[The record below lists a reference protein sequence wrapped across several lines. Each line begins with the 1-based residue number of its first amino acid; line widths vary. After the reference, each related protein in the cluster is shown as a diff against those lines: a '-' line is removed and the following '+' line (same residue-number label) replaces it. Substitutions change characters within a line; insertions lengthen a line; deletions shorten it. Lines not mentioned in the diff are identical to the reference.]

1 MCLCDRRQICAMR
14 RRLLSF
20 SDMASVTSW
29 PRTMVSLARLRS
41 LPGAILLFPD
51 AALSRDGPYWSARPF
66 TFRMFWPIPN
76 TTQPNIRLAV
86 DTVAISQF
94 RSCGREYRLALL
106 TRPVVRPFTQK
117 QIELVENF
125 ADQAV
130 IAIENTRLL
139 NELRQRTDDLTES
152 LDQQTATSEVLQVI
166 STSSGDLEP
175 VFASML

>member
-66 TFRMFWPIPN
+66 TFRMFWADPEYN
-76 TTQPNIRLAV
+76 ATEYQTRGGYRSNLAV
-86 DTVAISQF
+86 PLL
-94 RSCGREYRLALL
+94 REGVPIGVFVL
-106 TRPVVRPFTQK
+106 TRPVVR
-117 QIELVENF
+117 
-125 ADQAV
+125 
-130 IAIENTRLL
+130 
-139 NELRQRTDDLTES
+139 
-152 LDQQTATSEVLQVI
+152 
-166 STSSGDLEP
+166 
-175 VFASML
+175 